1 MPSSVARIHKRHSYG
16 KDAHTYY
23 PVLVIGA
30 GVSGIATGCRLKEA
44 LGFDQF
50 RIFERQSGIG
60 GTWWINRYPGAA
72 CDVPALLYSFS
83 FAPKKDWTTL
93 HPPGPE
99 IVQYLAD
106 VCEKYQIVDKIQ
118 LNTAVKELRWLED
131 AEEWQVTLL
140 HLVPGIGD
148 LSEGE
153 RDARI
158 SKEGERSVY
167 VKTEIVRAKIVVSGV
182 GVLVEPKKWP
192 ASVPGI
198 ETFEGEVV
206 HTARWKS
213 DLDLSG
219 KNVVIIGSGCSAT
232 QVVSELTKPEYK
244 IKSITQLMR
253 SPAWFM
259 PDLLTP
265 KSLKK
270 WEKYTPPLFKNVPGL
285 AFGARALLFFFLEWD
300 FLTVFKDNEYS
311 RRNRSR
317 LEREFLEHMRATAP
331 EKYHDILIPNYSLGC
346 KRRIVESNYYA
357 SIHAP
362 NFELTTKP
370 LVSVQARSVT
380 LGPGRHYPPESKES
394 TDGVRQIPA
403 DVIIL
408 ANGYETNK
416 FLHPLPVFGRRG
428 KTLDEIWEER
438 GGAQAYLG
446 IAMDHMPNLFLS
458 FGPNTATGHTSVIFA
473 VENAINYSLNFIKPI
488 LEGRV
493 SCFEVKENAERD
505 WTDKVQR
512 SLQGTVFRRGAC
524 TSWYQTDEGWNSS
537 TYPFTQIDYYL
548 RCTFPMW
555 HHWTA
560 KYTRKGLML
569 ERMKTVLR
577 RFALVAIISGLC
589 WLKMHPKDTQRLV
602 ELFSGARTTIVSA
615 IREGLLRF
623 RRMLS

>member
-1 MPSSVARIHKRHSYG
+1 MRKSGKSRYCILFLVPETYPKGKEMREYPRKASAVSMLKQRLCEQRLLSAGWVCLSS
-16 KDAHTYY
+16 
-23 PVLVIGA
+23 
-30 GVSGIATGCRLKEA
+30 LKNG
-44 LGFDQF
+44 LKL
-50 RIFERQSGIG
+50 
-60 GTWWINRYPGAA
+60 YPGLRRSKAR
-72 CDVPALLYSFS
+72 SF
-83 FAPKKDWTTL
+83 
-93 HPPGPE
+93 
-99 IVQYLAD
+99 
-106 VCEKYQIVDKIQ
+106 IQ
-118 LNTAVKELRWLED
+118 LDGRAIL
-131 AEEWQVTLL
+131 
-140 HLVPGIGD
+140 I
-148 LSEGE
+148 
-153 RDARI
+153 
-158 SKEGERSVY
+158 Y
-167 VKTEIVRAKIVVSGV
+167 VIR
-182 GVLVEPKKWP
+182 
-192 ASVPGI
+192 
-198 ETFEGEVV
+198 
-206 HTARWKS
+206 
-213 DLDLSG
+213 
-219 KNVVIIGSGCSAT
+219 
-232 QVVSELTKPEYK
+232 
-244 IKSITQLMR
+244 SITQLMR

-259 PDLLTP
+259 PDFLTP

-285 AFGARALLFFFLEWD
+285 AFAARALLFLLLEWD
-300 FLTVFKDNEYS
+300 FLTIFKDNKYS

-317 LEREFLEHMRATAP
+317 IERKFLEHMRATAP

-370 LVSVQARSVT
+370 LIGVQARSVS
-380 LGPGRHYPPESKES
+380 LGPDRHYPPESQES
-394 TDGVRQIPA
+394 TDGVRQIAA

-458 FGPNTATGHTSVIFA
+458 FGPNTATGHSSVIFA
-473 VENAINYSLNFIKPI
+473 VENAVNYSLNFIKPI

-493 SCFEVKENAERD
+493 SWFEVKENAERD

-548 RCTFPMW
+548 RCTFPVW

-569 ERMKTVLR
+569 QRRKTVLR
-577 RFALVAIISGLC
+577 RSVLVAIISSLC
-589 WLKMHPKDTQRLV
+589 WLKLHPRDTQRLV

-615 IREGLLRF
+615 IREGLLRA

>member
-16 KDAHTYY
+16 KDAHTYS

-118 LNTAVKELRWLED
+118 LNTAVKEMRWLED

-140 HLVPGIGD
+140 HLVPGTGD

-153 RDARI
+153 RNARI

-192 ASVPGI
+192 ETVPGI

-213 DLDLSG
+213 DLDLCG
-219 KNVVIIGSGCSAT
+219 KDVVIIGSGCSAT

-244 IKSITQLMR
+244 IRSITQLMR

-259 PDLLTP
+259 PDFLTP

-285 AFGARALLFFFLEWD
+285 AFAARALLFFLLEWD
-300 FLTVFKDNEYS
+300 FLTIFKDNEYS

-317 LEREFLEHMRATAP
+317 IERKFLEHMRATAP

-370 LVSVQARSVT
+370 LIGVQARSVS
-380 LGPGRHYPPESKES
+380 LGPDRHYPPESQES
-394 TDGVRQIPA
+394 TDGVRQIAA

-446 IAMDHMPNLFLS
+446 IAMDHMPNLFLP
-458 FGPNTATGHTSVIFA
+458 FGPNTATGHSSVIFA
-473 VENAINYSLNFIKPI
+473 VENAVNYSLNFIKPI

-493 SCFEVKENAERD
+493 SWFEVKENAERD

-548 RCTFPMW
+548 RCTFPVW

-569 ERMKTVLR
+569 QRMKTVLR
-577 RFALVAIISGLC
+577 RSVLVAIISSLC
-589 WLKMHPKDTQRLV
+589 WLKMHPRDTQRLV

-615 IREGLLRF
+615 IREGLLRA